1 MADAQDKFKG
11 KYMSALARTI
21 PSYYE
26 HENLLLEIHTS
37 VGVVIMCQRVW
48 GRWGGSDEVVIF
60 TAEQELDGGK
70 GTSFKNSSQ
79 DLGR

>member
-11 KYMSALARTI
+11 KYMSALACTI

-48 GRWGGSDEVVIF
+48 GRGGSDKVVIF

-79 DLGR
+79 DSGR